1 MGAVRDYRVVDRTAA
16 ALGCSCRAEEPL
28 APRTT
33 FQIGGPADR
42 LITVETSAQL
52 EGLLPVLAEED
63 VPVLLLGRGSN
74 LLVGDRGFRGA
85 ALCLAGQFRQV
96 ALLPDGVTLRAGA
109 GASLASACAFARE
122 KALTGLE
129 FAWGIPGSVG
139 GAVYMNAGAYGG
151 EVKGIL
157 NRVSFLDGTGE
168 EHTLPVEELAL
179 SYRHSVFMERGGVIT
194 EAVFALQPGDKA
206 LIKDQMVELYARRR
220 EKQPL
225 EFPSAGS
232 TFKRPAGAYASALI
246 EQCGLKGFSVGGA
259 QVSQKHSGFVVNTG
273 GATAA
278 QVKELMQRVVQ
289 AVEEKTG
296 YRLEPEV
303 QGLPE
308 GLLRE
313 LEY

>member
-42 LITVETSAQL
+42 LITVETRAQL

-63 VPVLLLGRGSN
+63 IPVLLLGRGSN

-139 GAVYMNAGAYGG
+139 GAVYINAGAYGG
-151 EVKGIL
+151 EIKDVAVRVLHVDRKG
-157 NRVSFLDGTGE
+157 VPGEYTGAE
-168 EHTLPVEELAL
+168 LAFSYRRSPYTGSGKAITFAEFRLSPGDPEAVAGRMEEL
-179 SYRHSVFMERGGVIT
+179 M
-194 EAVFALQPGDKA
+194 
-206 LIKDQMVELYARRR
+206 ARRKA
-220 EKQPL
+220 KQPYDM
-225 EFPSAGS
+225 PSAGS
-232 TFKRPAGAYASALI
+232 VFKRPAVGYAAALI
-246 EQCGLKGFSVGGA
+246 DQCGLKGRSVGGA
-259 QVSQKHSGFVVNTG
+259 QVSEKHGGFIVNTG
-273 GATAA
+273 GATCRDVLALM
-278 QVKELMQRVVQ
+278 ELIQDTVRRQ
-289 AVEEKTG
+289 TG
-296 YRLEPEV
+296 TELEPEV
-303 QGLPE
+303 RVTGE
-308 GLLRE
+308 G
-313 LEY
+313 

>member
-1 MGAVRDYRVVDRTAA
+1 MDWEQLGERAA
-16 ALGCSCRAEEPL
+16 ALGCTVLRQEPL
-28 APRTT
+28 ALHTS
-33 FQIGGPADR
+33 FQIGGPAR
-42 LITVETSAQL
+42 LFVRTLDTAMLRGVLTMLRE
-52 EGLLPVLAEED
+52 EGAPWFLM
-63 VPVLLLGRGSN
+63 GRGSN
-74 LLVGDRGFRGA
+74 LLAADSGFDGCVVQPSCREGEGLSLLPGGELA
-85 ALCLAGQFRQV
+85 AAAGVSLAKLCL
-96 ALLPDGVTLRAGA
+96 
-109 GASLASACAFARE
+109 FARDNG
-122 KALTGLE
+122 LTGLE

-206 LIKDQMVELYARRR
+206 LSDDQLEELYARRR